1 MFYMQ
6 KKKNKSQNVQIS
18 DKVILQENSSFAA
31 AEAYKIA
38 RTNIMFALAGENGC
52 RKIAL
57 TSSLPAEGKTTS
69 CINLAI
75 TFAQMDAKVL
85 VLDADLRRP
94 RLHQYMGEKN
104 GEGLAD
110 LLAGFVEINDVIRY
124 NDRMRFDYIP
134 AGHIPPNPAEL
145 LASPKMCEV
154 LDELG
159 KVYDYIF
166 LDTPP
171 VNVVTD
177 ALVIAKFVSGILVVA
192 KQKQTPHDLLKK
204 TISSLQFAEAKILGF
219 LMNEEMAK
227 KQIYRHRY
235 KYRSKYGY
243 GYGYG
248 HEEDV

>member
-1 MFYMQ
+1 MPVY
-6 KKKNKSQNVQIS
+6 NVEQYLS
-18 DKVILQENSSFAA
+18 RCLDSILTQTYSCLL
-31 AEAYKIA
+31 Y
-38 RTNIMFALAGENGC
+38 
-52 RKIAL
+52 
-57 TSSLPAEGKTTS
+57 TS
-69 CINLAI
+69 
-75 TFAQMDAKVL
+75 
-85 VLDADLRRP
+85 
-94 RLHQYMGEKN
+94 
-104 GEGLAD
+104 
-110 LLAGFVEINDVIRY
+110 
-124 NDRMRFDYIP
+124 
-134 AGHIPPNPAEL
+134 
-145 LASPKMCEV
+145 V